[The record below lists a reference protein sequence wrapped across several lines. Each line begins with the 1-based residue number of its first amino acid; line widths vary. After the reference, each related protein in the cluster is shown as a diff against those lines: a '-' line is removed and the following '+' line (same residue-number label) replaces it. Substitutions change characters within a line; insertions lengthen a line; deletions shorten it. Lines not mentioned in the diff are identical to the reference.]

1 MSNPPSKALKS
12 WSPLTLIFHCPYI
25 TILSSGQRKT
35 LAILRMLQ
43 PHTLLPLYVKL
54 FLPGMFIPALSFWGM
69 DSTQFSRTEALD
81 IAPVSFL
88 GEAKLLW
95 APGKIS
101 HTGNREK
108 LADLGIRHT
117 WLQKST
123 FATYQ
128 LGEHGQFC
136 MSYFSYL
143 QDRPNH
149 SPS

>member
-1 MSNPPSKALKS
+1 MSNLLSKALKS

-25 TILSSGQRKT
+25 TTLSSWQRET

-43 PHTLLPLYVKL
+43 PHTSLPLYVKL
-54 FLPGMFIPALSFWGM
+54 FLPGRLIPPLSFWRM
-69 DSTQFSRTEALD
+69 DSTQFSRTEAQD
-81 IAPVSFL
+81 VAPVSFL

-95 APGKIS
+95 APGKVR

-108 LADLGIRHT
+108 LADLGIRHN
-117 WLQKST
+117 WLQKPT

-128 LGEHGQFC
+128 LGEPEQFY

-143 QDRPNH
+143 QDRANH